1 MISGKII
8 SYSFIFV
15 IIALFFYSFTQ
26 VDLSLTLSQASF
38 LQTIQKSFQQVGY
51 FNRPL
56 STVFYLL
63 ILGLLTLYSLYFLRL
78 SLKNKLNIKLFR
90 NLVLLTAGILSFSY
104 VAFSYDL
111 FNYIFDAKIITHYG
125 DNPYFHKALDYPNDP
140 MLSFMRWTHRLYPYG
155 PIWLILTVPVSL
167 LGLKVFLIPFFLFK
181 FLAAAFYLGS
191 VYLIYKITQKINPGY
206 EIFNA
211 VLFAFNPLV
220 IVESLVS
227 SHNDI
232 AMVFFALF
240 GLYLYFVK
248 SKILGIVFVVIS
260 ALIKIP
266 TAVLLLPM
274 VINFLPNRRYNL
286 SPQKFIWLS
295 VVLAIIGLFY
305 SMTKLEIQPWY
316 FLWILPFA
324 ALLKPNKYVI
334 ALILG
339 TSLGLLLRYTVLL
352 YYSNW
357 DGFLVTVRNVLTII
371 PIILSVIIAFC
382 LKNIKKL

>member
-167 LGLKVFLIPFFLFK
+167 LGLKVFLITFFLFK

-352 YYSNW
+352 YYGNW